1 MKRAFIQYYNNIYM
15 KNEVRVLVVDDEE
28 DVEWLFRQQFRKEIK
43 AGQVQ
48 FDFFFSGEDALEF
61 MRSGGYAHVVLVL
74 SDINMPGMT
83 GIELLRILRKE
94 FDNLPVHMI
103 TAYGDSRNY
112 ELAMEYG
119 ASGYLTKPLDF
130 SEIKTTI
137 LEMNEAR

>member
-1 MKRAFIQYYNNIYM
+1 M
-15 KNEVRVLVVDDEE
+15 KNGVRVLVVDDEE
-28 DVEWLFRQQFRKEIK
+28 DVEWLFRQKFRKEIK
-43 AGQVQ
+43 AGLIK

-61 MRSGGYAHVVLVL
+61 IRSGGHAHVVLVL

-83 GIELLRILRKE
+83 GIELLRILRNE

-137 LEMNEAR
+137 LEMYQAR